1 MPLDTSLQAS
11 QVTVGKLDE
20 IAPDLPVGAWTGSV
34 VVKNR
39 VNDAGYH
46 QLILEWTA
54 EESQTDSDEGVGG
67 ATAEF
72 ITFSPGALKMAK
84 VRIKEMCEAYQI
96 DVPDGTCLEEGTVE
110 GLESFVE
117 ALESEKRPF
126 WTTHQKRKDTGE
138 VRVQVRCT
146 APGQKLERAT
156 EEEEEEHPKANGKTP
171 PSPTSKLKKKI
182 KR

>member
-20 IAPDLPVGAWTGSV
+20 IAPDLPVGAWTGSAL
-34 VVKNR
+34 VKNR

-46 QLILEWTA
+46 QLIIEWTA

-67 ATAEF
+67 AVAEF
-72 ITFSPGALKMAK
+72 ITFSPNALKMAK
-84 VRIKEMCEAYQI
+84 VRVKEICEAYQI
-96 DVPDGTCLEEGTVE
+96 EVPDGTCLEEGTVE
-110 GLESFVE
+110 GLEGFVE

-126 WTTHQKRKDTGE
+126 WTTHKTSKDGE
-138 VRVQVRCT
+138 IRVRVHCT
-146 APGQKLERAT
+146 EPAKLERAPDDD
-156 EEEEEEHPKANGKTP
+156 EEQAKPKTNGKTP
-171 PSPTSKLKKKI
+171 SKAAATAKKKA